1 MRLFL
6 LALLASTLAHAQ
18 STAIEL
24 LEQRTTARLRA
35 VGPHVEGVIGVAAID
50 LKSGRMLVYN
60 PLAILPQA
68 SCIKIAILVEMFRA
82 AKAGKFHLDDKIT
95 LQPNESVEGSGH
107 LQIQLRNGPVQ
118 LTIRQL
124 VTAMIEASDNT
135 ATNRCIAL
143 VGMQRVNQ
151 TMAELGLR
159 DIRLNRVMLD
169 SAAAA
174 RDEENIAPATQMA
187 RLAELIYRG
196 KAVDADASHQMIEIM
211 KLVDGDVRKT
221 VPGNIPVASKVGELP
236 GVRAE
241 TAIVYLPRR
250 PYILS
255 VAASFLRPGSNP
267 IPEVAAIVHEH
278 FAQLDAANSYG
289 RKLQ

>member
-1 MRLFL
+1 LLLVLFFC
-6 LALLASTLAHAQ
+6 TLAHAQ
-18 STAIEL
+18 SSAIEL
-24 LEQRTTARLRA
+24 LEQRTTTKLRVA
-35 VGPHVEGVIGVAAID
+35 GSRVEGVMGVAAID

-68 SCIKIAILVEMFRA
+68 SCIKLAILVEMFKS
-82 AKAGKFHLDDKIT
+82 AKAGKFHLEDKIT
-95 LQPNESVEGSGH
+95 LQPGDSVEGSGH

-118 LTIRQL
+118 TTIRQL
-124 VTAMIEASDNT
+124 ITAMIETSDNT

-143 VGMQRVNQ
+143 VGIQRVNQ

-159 DIRLNRVMLD
+159 DIRLNRKMLD
-169 SAAAA
+169 AAAAA
-174 RDEENIAPATQMA
+174 RDEENVAPATQMA

-196 KAVDADASHQMIEIM
+196 KAVDADASHQMVEIM

-221 VPGNIPVASKVGELP
+221 VAAAIPVASKTGELS

-250 PYILS
+250 PYIIS
-255 VAASFLRPGSNP
+255 VAASFLKPGSNP
-267 IPEVAAIVHEH
+267 IPEIAAIVNEH
-278 FAQLDAANSYG
+278 FTQLDAANSYG